1 MRKIFLVASFLLC
14 PFLLFSQTGKREQVL
29 LSTSKGEIVVELF
42 NETPQHRDNFL
53 RLVREGLYDGVLFH
67 RVINNFMV
75 QAGDLSSR
83 HAAPGQSLGEAP
95 EKYQIPAEI
104 VFPKFHH
111 RRGMLAAAREGDVVN
126 PERAS
131 SMSQFYIVWGRT
143 FSDAQLDQQQLRI
156 DQQTG
161 GKAKLSPEMRES
173 YKTIGGTPH
182 LDGQYT
188 VYGEVVKGLDIV
200 NLIQLAAT
208 DENDRPIE
216 DIRVVSARILSLKEH
231 VSR

>member
-1 MRKIFLVASFLLC
+1 
-14 PFLLFSQTGKREQVL
+14 
-29 LSTSKGEIVVELF
+29 
-42 NETPQHRDNFL
+42 
-53 RLVREGLYDGVLFH
+53 
-67 RVINNFMV
+67 
-75 QAGDLSSR
+75 
-83 HAAPGQSLGEAP
+83 
-95 EKYQIPAEI
+95 
-104 VFPKFHH
+104 
-111 RRGMLAAAREGDVVN
+111 MLAAAREGDVVN

-161 GKAKLSPEMRES
+161 GKAKLSPEMREI

-188 VYGEVVKGLDIV
+188 VYGEVVKGLDVV